1 MHYYDT
7 HVSIPDKKGKITI
20 KMNKYVMYEVG
31 RKYIKEKK
39 YNNPIRITIGIKDDD
54 GLMIPNENYLKY
66 FPEDELPIEIEVNR
80 SSCLRIGAYSVINK
94 IIKDYELD
102 KLCTSIFNNDDGKLI
117 LDLAAYS
124 IIEESNVAQYY
135 PDYAYNHPLF
145 TNNMKIYSD
154 SKVSDLFKDM
164 SDDQRITFI
173 NAWTNMRKSNG
184 VYISYDSTNKN
195 CQAGEVD
202 LAEFGHAKD
211 DETKP
216 IINIAIAYDSKNKDP
231 LFYEEYPG
239 SIVDI
244 SQLDFMIKKV
254 ESLGLKDIGFIID
267 RGYFSK
273 GNLRYLDDLGFNFLI
288 AAKGNRKFINKF
300 VKEVK
305 GSFENKRINRIS
317 KFSCVGTT
325 IEKSLFN
332 DDSPRYIHIFY
343 NELKA
348 AIDRENIEAKIDK
361 YSRILA
367 NGLGSKKDYK
377 SFESYFYLDYDKSG
391 NLISYS
397 PRNKTIENEKEYCGY
412 FVLVSS
418 KKMKAQ
424 DALLLYKSR
433 DESEKLFRSD
443 KSFLGGSSFRVQ
455 SDESIKSKT
464 LVSFIALIIRNRIYR
479 YLLEEMDSSNNKYN
493 YMTVPGAIKELEKIE
508 MIKGVDGVYRLD
520 HAVTATQ
527 KKILKAF
534 NMDARN
540 ILDKAETIKN
550 QLIKADK

>member
-7 HVSIPDKKGKITI
+7 RVSIPDRKGKITI

-39 YNNPIRITIGIKDDD
+39 YNNPVRVTIGIKDND

-66 FPEDELPIEIEVNR
+66 FPEDELSIENEVNR
-80 SSCLRIGAYSVINK
+80 SSCLRIGNYVVISK
-94 IIKDYELD
+94 IIRDYELD
-102 KLCTSIFNNDDGKLI
+102 KLCTSIFNDDDGKLI

-145 TNNMKIYSD
+145 TNSMKIYSD

-164 SDDQRITFI
+164 SDDQRITFL
-173 NAWTNMRKSNG
+173 NAWTNMRKSDG
-184 VYISYDSTNKN
+184 VYISYDSTNIN

-202 LAEFGHAKD
+202 LAEYGHAKD
-211 DETKP
+211 DESKP
-216 IINIAIAYDSKNKDP
+216 IINIAIAYDSTNKDP

-244 SQLDFMIKKV
+244 SQLNSMIKKV

-273 GNLRYLDDLGFNFLI
+273 GNLRYLDDLGFSFLI

-305 GSFENKRINRIS
+305 GKFEDSRINRIS
-317 KFSCVGTT
+317 KFSCFGTT

-332 DDSPRYIHIFY
+332 DDNPRYIHIFY

-348 AIDRENIEAKIDK
+348 AVERENIEAKIDK
-361 YSRILA
+361 YSRILDK
-367 NGLGSKKDYK
+367 GLGSKKDYK
-377 SFESYFYLDYDKSG
+377 SFENYFYLYYDKDG

-397 PRNKTIENEKEYCGY
+397 PRNKAIENEKEYCGY

-418 KKMKAQ
+418 KKMKAI

-443 KSFLGGSSFRVQ
+443 KSFLGGSCFRVQ
-455 SDESIKSKT
+455 SDNSIKSKT

-479 YLLEEMDSSNNKYN
+479 YLLEETDSSNNKYN
-493 YMTVPGAIKELEKIE
+493 YMTVPGAIRELEKIE
-508 MIKGVDGVYRLD
+508 MIKGVDGIYRLD

-550 QLIKADK
+550 QLIKADE

>member
-7 HVSIPDKKGKITI
+7 HVSIPDKQGKITI

-31 RKYIKEKK
+31 RKYVKEKK
-39 YNNPIRITIGIKDDD
+39 HNNPIRVTIGIKDDN

-66 FPEDELPIEIEVNR
+66 FPEVELSLESEVDR

-102 KLCTSIFNNDDGKLI
+102 KLCTSIFNDDDGKLI
-117 LDLAAYS
+117 LDLIAYS
-124 IIEESNVAQYY
+124 IIEESNVSMYY

-195 CQAGEVD
+195 CQAGEVE

-211 DETKP
+211 DESKP
-216 IINIAIAYDSKNKDP
+216 IVNIAIAYDSKNKDP

-254 ESLGLKDIGFIID
+254 KSLGLKDIGFIID

-273 GNLRYLDDLGFNFLI
+273 GNIRYLDNLGFSFLI
-288 AAKGNRKFINKF
+288 AAKGNRKFISKF

-305 GSFENKRINRIS
+305 GKFEDSRINRIP
-317 KFSCVGTT
+317 KFSCFGIT

-332 DDSPRYIHIFY
+332 DDNPRYIHIFY

-348 AIDRENIEAKIDK
+348 AIDRETIEAKIDK
-361 YSRILA
+361 YTRILS
-367 NGLGSKKDYK
+367 NGLGNKKDYS
-377 SFESYFYLDYDKSG
+377 SFEKYFYLKYDENDK
-391 NLISYS
+391 LISYS
-397 PRNKTIENEKEYCGY
+397 PKNRVIENEKEYCGY

-418 KKMKAQ
+418 KKMKAS

-455 SDESIKSKT
+455 SDNSVKSKT
-464 LVSFIALIIRNRIYR
+464 LVSFIALIVRNRIYR

-493 YMTVPGAIKELEKIE
+493 YMSVPGAIRELEKIE

-534 NMDARN
+534 NMDARS
-540 ILDKAETIKN
+540 ILDKAETIKK